1 MLAPFHGLRVYSFIL
16 KFKPPFLYWLTNFT
30 SLSNALCMLN
40 LIIKYLITQQNLDLI
55 LKIEQIKMNLSMLTQ
70 QLKRLTVYL
79 EKSCNLRLNTL
90 SNQ

>member
-1 MLAPFHGLRVYSFIL
+1 
-16 KFKPPFLYWLTNFT
+16 
-30 SLSNALCMLN
+30 MLN

-79 EKSCNLRLNTL
+79 EKSWNLRLNTL